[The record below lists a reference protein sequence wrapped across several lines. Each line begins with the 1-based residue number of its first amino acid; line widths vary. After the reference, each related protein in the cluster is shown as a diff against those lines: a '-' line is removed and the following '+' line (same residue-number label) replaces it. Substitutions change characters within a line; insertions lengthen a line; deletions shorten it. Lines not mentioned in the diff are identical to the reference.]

1 MKEMEQLLNY
11 TNNIIKRIDE
21 GKSSYYEL
29 EYNIKVI
36 NNYAKNIIKENKK
49 TVDKYQTVWYN
60 EITR

>member
-1 MKEMEQLLNY
+1 MKKMEQLLNY

-49 TVDKYQTVWYN
+49 TVD
-60 EITR
+60 R

>member
-1 MKEMEQLLNY
+1 MKKMEQLLNY

-49 TVDKYQTVWYN
+49 TVDTKQAIWYN